1 MNCKEFKDKVVDLF
15 DTTIDMQTQAECKA
29 HMAECPECKA
39 YYDELAEAFNA
50 LQPQETHTKQSASE
64 PVANR
69 HHIWHPIAVAAV
81 FLLGFFIG
89 WSHLF
94 STSAVAET
102 SRGQFFDHG
111 IQSVQNVGSFQMV
124 VYARTKPNDNFAYFD
139 SKADF
144 VRIDIGLLRQNDS
157 VFYRVEKQNGRAI
170 VFDGS
175 TQYMWIPNALYVKGP
190 RGANFL
196 EHFTNLLYPER
207 LLGIQK
213 SAIDFSKK
221 NDVTRTE
228 TDTTVILTF
237 KGTEKNRDLLQLL
250 ETGKMGNCEVE
261 VENVFTK
268 NDGLLRFVKL
278 WVVDKG
284 QKTLLL
290 HIDNIQYNVM
300 LNRTRITQIPE
311 AQWSDVTKTTS
322 DTNTANDRFNKL
334 QQETAAQAAERILQA
349 IISGNNNQA
358 SEALVYYKNIL
369 PALSDKMKG
378 CKASDFQ
385 ERRDGDYAG
394 TYVFY
399 TLTHPDGKQEQKHIA
414 VRNDNDKHIWIA
426 DGGL

>member
-15 DTTIDMQTQAECKA
+15 DTTIDMQSQAECKA

-39 YYDELAEAFNA
+39 YYDELAEAFQA
-50 LQPQETHTKQSASE
+50 LLPQETHTKQSVSE
-64 PVANR
+64 PVAKR
-69 HHIWHPIAVAAV
+69 HHLWRPIAVAAV

-89 WSHLF
+89 WSHFF

-102 SRGQFFDHG
+102 SLGQFFDNG
-111 IQSVQNVGSFQMV
+111 IRSVQNVGSFQMV
-124 VYARTKPNDNFAYFD
+124 VYARTTPNDNFAYFD
-139 SKADF
+139 PKADF

-157 VFYRVEKQNGRAI
+157 VFYRAEKQNGRAI
-170 VFDGS
+170 VFDGHS
-175 TQYMWIPNALYVKGP
+175 QYMWIPNALYVKGP
-190 RGANFL
+190 RAANFL
-196 EHFTNLLYPER
+196 EHFVSLLYPER

-213 SAIDFSKK
+213 SAIDFSNK

-228 TDTTVILTF
+228 TDTTVVLTF
-237 KGTEKNRDLLQLL
+237 KGTDKNRDLLQLL

-300 LNRTRITQIPE
+300 LNRAHITQIPE
-311 AQWSDVTKTTS
+311 ADWTDVTKTTS
-322 DTNTANDRFNKL
+322 DTADDRLGKL
-334 QQETAAQAAERILQA
+334 QQETATQAAERILQA

-358 SEALVYYKNIL
+358 SEALVYYKNML
-369 PALSDKMKG
+369 PALSEKMKG
-378 CKASDFQ
+378 CKVSGFQ
-385 ERRDGDYAG
+385 ERRDGDYVG

-399 TLTHPDGKQEQKHIA
+399 TLTLPDGKEEQKHIA
-414 VRNDNDKHIWIA
+414 VRNDNEKHIWIV

>member
-1 MNCKEFKDKVVDLF
+1 MNCKDFKEKVADLF

-39 YYDELAEAFNA
+39 YYEELAETFNA
-50 LQPQETHTKQSASE
+50 LQPQEASVTPSVNRPARKQ
-64 PVANR
+64 
-69 HHIWHPIAVAAV
+69 HHLWRPIAAAAV

-94 STSAVAET
+94 STSAVAEIP
-102 SRGQFFDHG
+102 RGQLFEQW
-111 IQSVQNVGSFQMV
+111 IKSVQNVGSFQMA
-124 VYARTKPNDNFAYFD
+124 VYARTTPNDNFAYFD
-139 SKADF
+139 PKADF

-157 VFYRVEKQNGRAI
+157 VYYRVEKQNGRAI
-170 VFDGS
+170 VFDGQ
-175 TQYMWIPNALYVKGP
+175 TQYMWIPGALYVKGP
-190 RGANFL
+190 RAANFL
-196 EHFTNLLYPER
+196 EHFVSLLYPER
-207 LLGIQK
+207 LLAMQK

-221 NDVTRTE
+221 NEVVRTE
-228 TDTTVILTF
+228 SDSTITLTF
-237 KGTEKNRDLLQLL
+237 KGTEKNRDLQQLL
-250 ETGKMGNCEVE
+250 ENGKMGDCEVE

-300 LNRTRITQIPE
+300 MSRANLIQIPDT
-311 AQWSDVTKTTS
+311 QWTDVT
-322 DTNTANDRFNKL
+322 
-334 QQETAAQAAERILQA
+334 ETASQTADDRLSILQNETAIQAAQRILQA
-349 IISGNNNQA
+349 IISADNSKA
-358 SEALVYYKNIL
+358 SEALVYYESVF
-369 PALSDKMKG
+369 PVLSEKMKG
-378 CKASDFQ
+378 CKVSDFK
-385 ERRDGDYAG
+385 ERREDDYLG

-414 VRNDNDKHIWIA
+414 VRNDNEKHIWIV

>member
-1 MNCKEFKDKVVDLF
+1 
-15 DTTIDMQTQAECKA
+15 MQTQTECKA

-39 YYDELAEAFNA
+39 YYEELAETFNV
-50 LQPQETHTKQSASE
+50 LQPQETHTKQSVSE

-69 HHIWHPIAVAAV
+69 HHLWRPIAAIAV

-102 SRGQFFDHG
+102 SRSQLFDHG

-124 VYARTKPNDNFAYFD
+124 VYARTTPNENFAYFNP
-139 SKADF
+139 KADF

-170 VFDGS
+170 VFNGH
-175 TQYMWIPNALYVKGP
+175 TQYMWVPNVLYVKGP
-190 RGANFL
+190 RTANFL
-196 EHFTNLLYPER
+196 EKFVNLIYPES

-213 SAIDFSKK
+213 SAIEFSKK

-237 KGTEKNRDLLQLL
+237 KGTDKNRDLQQLL
-250 ETGKMGNCEVE
+250 ETGKMEDCEVE

-278 WVVDKG
+278 WIVDG
-284 QKTLLL
+284 VQKTLLL

-300 LNRTRITQIPE
+300 ISRANLTQIPD
-311 AQWSDVTKTTS
+311 AQWTDVTEVTQ
-322 DTNTANDRFNKL
+322 DTANDRLSKL
-334 QQETAAQAAERILQA
+334 QNETATQAAERILQA
-349 IISGNNNQA
+349 IISGDYTHA
-358 SEALVYYKNIL
+358 SEALAYYKTVL
-369 PALSDKMKG
+369 PTLSEKMKG
-378 CKASDFQ
+378 CKVTDFK
-385 ERRDGDYAG
+385 ERHDGKYTG

-399 TLTHPDGKQEQKHIA
+399 TLTHPDGKKEQKHIA
-414 VRNDNDKHIWIA
+414 VRNDNEKHIWIA

>member
-15 DTTIDMQTQAECKA
+15 DTTIDMQLQAECKA

-39 YYDELAEAFNA
+39 YYDELAEAFQA
-50 LQPQETHTKQSASE
+50 LQPQETHTKQSVSE
-64 PVANR
+64 PVAKR
-69 HHIWHPIAVAAV
+69 HHLWRPIAVAAV

-89 WSHLF
+89 WSHFF

-102 SRGQFFDHG
+102 SLGQFFDNG
-111 IQSVQNVGSFQMV
+111 IRSVQNVGSFQMV
-124 VYARTKPNDNFAYFD
+124 VYARTTPNDNFAYFD
-139 SKADF
+139 PKADF

-157 VFYRVEKQNGRAI
+157 VFYRAEKQNGRAI
-170 VFDGS
+170 VFDGHS
-175 TQYMWIPNALYVKGP
+175 QYMWIPSALYVKGP
-190 RGANFL
+190 RAANFL
-196 EHFTNLLYPER
+196 EHFVSLLYPER

-213 SAIDFSKK
+213 SAIDFSNK

-228 TDTTVILTF
+228 TDTTVVLTF
-237 KGTEKNRDLLQLL
+237 KGTDKNRDLLQLL

-300 LNRTRITQIPE
+300 LNRAHITQIPE
-311 AQWSDVTKTTS
+311 ADWTDVTKTTS
-322 DTNTANDRFNKL
+322 DTADDRLGKL
-334 QQETAAQAAERILQA
+334 QQETATQAAERILQA

-358 SEALVYYKNIL
+358 SEALVYYKNML
-369 PALSDKMKG
+369 PALSEKMKG
-378 CKASDFQ
+378 CKASGFQ
-385 ERRDGDYAG
+385 ERRDGDYVG

-399 TLTHPDGKQEQKHIA
+399 ALTHPDGKEEQKHIA
-414 VRNDNDKHIWIA
+414 VRNDNEKHIWIV

>member
-15 DTTIDMQTQAECKA
+15 DTTIDMQTKEECKA
-29 HMAECPECKA
+29 HMAECAECKT
-39 YYDELAEAFNA
+39 YYEELADAFNA
-50 LQPQETHTKQSASE
+50 LQPQETSAMPSVSR
-64 PVANR
+64 PVAKQ
-69 HHIWHPIAVAAV
+69 HHLWRLIATAAV

-111 IQSVQNVGSFQMV
+111 IQSVQNVGSFQMA
-124 VYARTKPNDNFAYFD
+124 VYARTTPNDNFAYFD
-139 SKADF
+139 CKADF

-157 VFYRVEKQNGRAI
+157 VFYRVEKKNGRAI
-170 VFDGS
+170 VFDGN

-190 RGANFL
+190 RTANFL
-196 EHFTNLLYPER
+196 EHFVSLLYPER
-207 LLGIQK
+207 LLAIQK

-237 KGTEKNRDLLQLL
+237 KGTDKNRDLLQLL
-250 ETGKMGNCEVE
+250 ETGKMRNCEVE

-311 AQWSDVTKTTS
+311 TRWTDVTKTTS
-322 DTNTANDRFNKL
+322 DTANDRLNKL
-334 QQETAAQAAERILQA
+334 QQETATQAAERILQA

-378 CKASDFQ
+378 CKASGFQ
-385 ERRDGDYAG
+385 ERRDGDYVG

-414 VRNDNDKHIWIA
+414 VKNDNENHIWIV